1 MLLSLQYLLFQRIV
15 GVEAERN
22 FYESQ
27 LIILDTLE
35 KVLNSVSICLHVFQS
50 HVISDFFK
58 FYFLKI
64 TQRRTDVAL
73 SRHSYSACGVIKGCV

>member
-1 MLLSLQYLLFQRIV
+1 LLLLLLLQRIV

-35 KVLNSVSICLHVFQS
+35 KVLNSVRV
-50 HVISDFFK
+50 
-58 FYFLKI
+58 
-64 TQRRTDVAL
+64 
-73 SRHSYSACGVIKGCV
+73 

>member
-1 MLLSLQYLLFQRIV
+1 MLLLQRIV

-35 KVLNSVSICLHVFQS
+35 KVLNSVRILQILSLCNDFVLSGHMSCVGCS
-50 HVISDFFK
+50 H
-58 FYFLKI
+58 
-64 TQRRTDVAL
+64 
-73 SRHSYSACGVIKGCV
+73 

>member
-1 MLLSLQYLLFQRIV
+1 MMCFVVMMLSVFQRIV

-35 KVLNSVSICLHVFQS
+35 KVLNSVSVSEFYNLTEHGLASIYE
-50 HVISDFFK
+50 K
-58 FYFLKI
+58 FLLNGFWC
-64 TQRRTDVAL
+64 RRVAL
-73 SRHSYSACGVIKGCV
+73 QALRRIRGA